1 MLSGK
6 RRITI
11 IIISVITGSFF
22 ATLLL
27 LSRKGTLSPSDW
39 GTIGINFLFALA
51 IVFAIGIL
59 LRKISK

>member
-6 RRITI
+6 RRTII
-11 IIISVITGSFF
+11 IIISVIIGSIF

-27 LSRKGTLSPSDW
+27 LSRRGTLTVHDW
-39 GTIGINFLFALA
+39 TTIGINFLFALV

-59 LRKISK
+59 LRKMSR

>member
-1 MLSGK
+1 MISGR

-11 IIISVITGSFF
+11 IILSVIIGSIF
-22 ATLLL
+22 AALLVM
-27 LSRKGTLSPSDW
+27 SRRGTLTANDW
-39 GTIGINFLFALA
+39 NTIGINFLLAIA

>member
-1 MLSGK
+1 MISGK

-11 IIISVITGSFF
+11 IIISVIVGSIF

-27 LSRKGTLSPSDW
+27 LSRKGTLTTSDW
-39 GTIGINFLFALA
+39 STIGINFLFALA

-59 LRKISK
+59 LRKISR